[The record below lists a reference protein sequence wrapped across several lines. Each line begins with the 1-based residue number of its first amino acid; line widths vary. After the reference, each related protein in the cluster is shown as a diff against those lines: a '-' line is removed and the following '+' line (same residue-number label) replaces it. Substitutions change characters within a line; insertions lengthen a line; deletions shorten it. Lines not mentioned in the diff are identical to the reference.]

1 MTVTINEIARR
12 AGVAKST
19 VSRVLNEHPNV
30 SEDTKK
36 KVLRV
41 VKEMDYTGNYF
52 ARRIRRDS
60 SGAIGVVFH
69 GDRGALAADP
79 FYNRVFNG
87 IVSAASN
94 KGYSITYIVLAVEK
108 DNSWNHLRELSRGKA
123 LDGYIVMGNGYAL
136 FREVVED
143 DEQPVVV
150 VDAFDDG
157 NKWPS
162 VVVDNLYGAREAVKH
177 LALAGF
183 QKISFI
189 YGIDV
194 WGITQSF
201 LERQMGY
208 RMAIQMLGL
217 EYNED
222 WILGEKLGK
231 GQEENCIRVGYE
243 CAERAMQLQDTPT
256 GVFAANDLIAIGV
269 VKSLVE
275 MGYRVPED
283 VGVIGFDNIP
293 MSRYYHPSLTTI
305 SVNKEKMG
313 ATAFRR
319 LIQLMNGSESEDL
332 LTKMVLPVE
341 LIVRESTARQ
351 GVNSTE

>member
-1 MTVTINEIARR
+1 MTVTIDEIAKR

-30 SEDTKK
+30 SEETKK

-41 VKEMDYTGNYF
+41 VKELNYTGNYF

-87 IVSAASN
+87 IVSAASD
-94 KGYSITYIVLAVEK
+94 KGYAITYILLAVEE
-108 DNSWNHLRELSRGKA
+108 DNSWDHLRELSRGKA

-136 FREVVED
+136 FRQVVGD
-143 DEQPVVV
+143 DVQPVVI
-150 VDAFDDG
+150 VDAFDHG
-157 NKWPS
+157 KKWPS
-162 VVVDNLYGAREAVKH
+162 VVVDNLYGAREAVQH
-177 LALAGF
+177 LASVGCE
-183 QKISFI
+183 KISFI

-208 RMAIQMLGL
+208 RMAIEMLGL

-222 WILGEKLGK
+222 WILGERLAG
-231 GQEENCIRVGYE
+231 GQEENCIKVGYE
-243 CAERAMQLQDTPT
+243 CAKKVMQVQDPPN
-256 GVFAANDLIAIGV
+256 GIFAANDLIAIGV

-275 MGYRVPED
+275 IGYRVPED
-283 VGVIGFDNIP
+283 VGVVGFDNIP

-305 SVNKEKMG
+305 SVDKEKMG

-319 LIQLMNGSESEDL
+319 LHQLMGGGTTEELPS
-332 LTKMVLPVE
+332 KMVLPTQLV
-341 LIVRESTARQ
+341 VRESTTR
-351 GVNSTE
+351 